1 MIQICK
7 MLIKTIILLIV
18 IKDFHFGTYLLSTS
32 QRHFDFKTLKYLCH
46 FRYTPELVTFVRQI
60 TEGTIILSFSPT
72 FVVSDSKS
80 SELQQPDI
88 FSAFLRLRSAVL
100 VLGVVRSDDGHELR
114 SLGPVGVSGYPS
126 DPTLVSLWALCMND
140 QNSRV
145 EKQPQI
151 WQLYSAYCTHWVGN
165 VGVRHQHS
173 LSQVT
178 FTIKGLSFLYLDQ
191 SADVKP

>member
-1 MIQICK
+1 M
-7 MLIKTIILLIV
+7 
-18 IKDFHFGTYLLSTS
+18 
-32 QRHFDFKTLKYLCH
+32 
-46 FRYTPELVTFVRQI
+46 
-60 TEGTIILSFSPT
+60 SFSPT

-145 EKQPQI
+145 EK
-151 WQLYSAYCTHWVGN
+151 
-165 VGVRHQHS
+165 
-173 LSQVT
+173 
-178 FTIKGLSFLYLDQ
+178 
-191 SADVKP
+191 